1 MAQVADRR
9 AARQRRRWRIRKK
22 VSGTTERP
30 RVCVY
35 KSNANLHLQAIDDGT
50 GTVVA
55 AASTI
60 MAEYRGLGLAG
71 SKNVE
76 AARAVA
82 GLLAKRLA
90 DKQIAAVV
98 FDRSGYRF
106 HGRVKA
112 IAEALRAA
120 KIAV

>member
-1 MAQVADRR
+1 MERVVDRR
-9 AARQRRRWRIRKK
+9 KARQRRRWRIRKR
-22 VSGTTERP
+22 VRGTAGRP
-30 RVCVY
+30 RVSIY
-35 KSNANLHLQAIDDGT
+35 KSNMHLHLQAVDDET

-55 AASTI
+55 AASTA
-60 MAEYRGLGLAG
+60 MADFRGLGIAG

-90 DKQIAAVV
+90 EKNITAVV
-98 FDRSGYRF
+98 LDRSGYPF

-112 IAEALRAA
+112 VAEALRAA
-120 KIAV
+120 QIIV

>member
-1 MAQVADRR
+1 VARVADKRV
-9 AARQRRRWRIRKK
+9 ARQRRRWRIRKK
-22 VSGTTERP
+22 IRGTSERP

-35 KSNANLHLQAIDDGT
+35 KSNANLHLQAVDDET
-50 GTVVA
+50 GAVVA
-55 AASTI
+55 AASTV
-60 MAEYRGLGLAG
+60 MADYRRLGVAS

-82 GLLAKRLA
+82 GLLAERLA
-90 DKQIAAVV
+90 GKQISAVV

-112 IAEALRAA
+112 VADALKAA
-120 KIAV
+120 KITV

>member
-1 MAQVADRR
+1 MERVVSKRT
-9 AARQRRRWRIRKK
+9 ARQRRRWRIRKR
-22 VSGTTERP
+22 VRGTASRP

-35 KSNANLHLQAIDDGT
+35 KSNTNLHLQAVDDDA

-55 AASTI
+55 VATTV
-60 MAEYRGLGLAG
+60 MAEYRGLGIAG
-71 SKNVE
+71 SKNME

-90 DKQIAAVV
+90 EKEISAVV

-112 IAEALRAA
+112 VAEALRAA
-120 KIAV
+120 KINV

>member
-1 MAQVADRR
+1 MGRVTDKRS
-9 AARQRRRWRIRKK
+9 ARQRRRWRIRKK
-22 VSGTTERP
+22 VCGTTERP

-35 KSNANLHLQAIDDGT
+35 KSNANLHVQAIDDQT

-55 AASTI
+55 AASTV
-60 MAEYRGLGLAG
+60 MADYRRLGLAG
-71 SKNVE
+71 SKNIE

-82 GLLAKRLA
+82 GLLAKRLT
-90 DKQIAAVV
+90 DKQVAAVV

-106 HGRVKA
+106 HGRIKA

-120 KIAV
+120 QIAV

>member
-1 MAQVADRR
+1 MARVADRR
-9 AARQRRRWRIRKK
+9 TARQRRRWRIRKK
-22 VSGTTERP
+22 VCGTTERP

-50 GTVVA
+50 GAVVA

-60 MAEYRGLGLAG
+60 MPEYRGLGLAG

-106 HGRVKA
+106 HGRIKA